1 MGVLLSGPRGGGAD
15 DGGGSGGGGMVDEE
29 ACQYGA
35 GLRGEVSVVNE
46 GHVEVGINYASG
58 GGAEEGWKGTGTKG
72 VYNDGDCGMARSVVG
87 NMRRPRGTG
96 FHETAMGTPH
106 GMIAM

>member
-1 MGVLLSGPRGGGAD
+1 MLLSGPRGGGAD
-15 DGGGSGGGGMVDEE
+15 DGGGGGGGGMVDEE

-58 GGAEEGWKGTGTKG
+58 GGLRRAGRGPAQRGFIMMGIAAWLEAWLGT
-72 VYNDGDCGMARSVVG
+72 
-87 NMRRPRGTG
+87 
-96 FHETAMGTPH
+96 
-106 GMIAM
+106 